1 MLLLIVTFITQ
12 ALTFPKWRHP
22 SQSVSYSLMHP
33 TSHRTATILRSS
45 IYYSIEDVSKRM
57 EAIEWCLMT
66 MGKNDEAPPID
77 IPDFVL
83 CYKNVDKDI
92 LEMLYVDLERQKTA
106 LQEEETTPLI
116 SSYSQADIGNEGT
129 WNRI

>member
-1 MLLLIVTFITQ
+1 M
-12 ALTFPKWRHP
+12 K
-22 SQSVSYSLMHP
+22 
-33 TSHRTATILRSS
+33 
-45 IYYSIEDVSKRM
+45 
-57 EAIEWCLMT
+57 AIEWCLMT
-66 MGKNDEAPPID
+66 MGNKDEVPPID

-92 LEMLYVDLERQKTA
+92 LEKLYVDLQRQKTA

>member
-1 MLLLIVTFITQ
+1 
-12 ALTFPKWRHP
+12 
-22 SQSVSYSLMHP
+22 
-33 TSHRTATILRSS
+33 
-45 IYYSIEDVSKRM
+45 M